1 MSLGPFLRSEPVVA
15 DPIVERALAM
25 GIDLDRVPAH
35 VALIM
40 DGNGRWARQQGKHR
54 TFGHRAGVRVVRD
67 LVKASRA
74 IGMQVVT
81 VYAFSTENW
90 RRPGEEVNF
99 LMCLFE
105 EVIRTELMEL
115 ATNGVRIRFIGESTG
130 LAPKLQEIMRD
141 AEAQTAANDGLI
153 LNVAINYGGRHEIL
167 RAVNRLAEAVQA
179 GQLDPGAIDEACFAS
194 QLDTAG
200 QPDPDLVIRTGGDS
214 RLSNYLLW
222 QLAYAEIYVTE
233 TMWPEFGEEGYFRA
247 LVDYQRRER
256 RYGRV

>member
-90 RRPGEEVNF
+90 RRPCRGGW
-99 LMCLFE
+99 
-105 EVIRTELMEL
+105 R
-115 ATNGVRIRFIGESTG
+115 STLRRSPPDRADHPG
-130 LAPKLQEIMRD
+130 RLQP
-141 AEAQTAANDGLI
+141 
-153 LNVAINYGGRHEIL
+153 
-167 RAVNRLAEAVQA
+167 A
-179 GQLDPGAIDEACFAS
+179 G
-194 QLDTAG
+194 
-200 QPDPDLVIRTGGDS
+200 
-214 RLSNYLLW
+214 
-222 QLAYAEIYVTE
+222 
-233 TMWPEFGEEGYFRA
+233 
-247 LVDYQRRER
+247 
-256 RYGRV
+256 